1 VPAPSNNVFTQV
13 TTKSFKVTWDANGNP
28 DYTKYRLD
36 ISADPNFGSYTS
48 YDVDTDSTTFPY
60 ISQVVSGLK
69 PNYKYYGR
77 VYAINKANKI
87 TDTSASLGSK
97 YTLAQ
102 SVERVYAT
110 DISLSGVTLN
120 WDTGENSLETIYQ
133 VRATSVSFESPYIS
147 TPLPFGFNFKGNS
160 YLINGLWINT
170 TYYFDVTARNMEGI
184 ETASIQ
190 TTTPVV
196 TLPGP
201 GNAPPSSIAGV
212 TDPNSDT
219 VISGILIDNR
229 WVSMTIP
236 KGSFN
241 TPQPIAIAKLN
252 DNPCGW
258 TFGGSTI
265 TFGIYAND
273 QPYIPA
279 IFVFDYFGSEAINST
294 NPPDIN
300 TNKAKIAL
308 ARYNPDTGQCLPVKT
323 TIDPGLRKITAEL
336 NHFSI
341 YQLIILNPSSDL
353 NNIKVFPNP
362 FYPNRTGQGIITI
375 TNLPENSNI
384 KIYTLSGQKIYET
397 MSDSTGTVYWDG
409 KNSKGQMAGSG
420 VYLCYIKSSVG
431 SKTIK
436 VAIER

>member
-1 VPAPSNNVFTQV
+1 
-13 TTKSFKVTWDANGNP
+13 
-28 DYTKYRLD
+28 
-36 ISADPNFGSYTS
+36 
-48 YDVDTDSTTFPY
+48 
-60 ISQVVSGLK
+60 
-69 PNYKYYGR
+69 
-77 VYAINKANKI
+77 
-87 TDTSASLGSK
+87 
-97 YTLAQ
+97 
-102 SVERVYAT
+102 
-110 DISLSGVTLN
+110 
-120 WDTGENSLETIYQ
+120 
-133 VRATSVSFESPYIS
+133 
-147 TPLPFGFNFKGNS
+147 
-160 YLINGLWINT
+160 
-170 TYYFDVTARNMEGI
+170 MEGI

-362 FYPNRTGQGIITI
+362 FYPNRSGQGMITI
-375 TNLPENSNI
+375 INLPENSNI

-397 MSDSTGTVYWDG
+397 RSDSTGTAYWDG